1 MERTPLGGWPIFTLH
16 RSHRGCDF
24 CSLKAGPPA
33 KREVRRTGHTSQR
46 RISNEEKNRTRRAHV
61 LSKETGIP
69 SLLLRIVHPA
79 VLCCRSLAAT
89 LSMRRVVPV
98 RIMLIPT
105 NVPITH
111 SELDGHCR
119 QTIRPRIKV
128 TIPSKRI
135 QPDPVALRFWK

>member
-1 MERTPLGGWPIFTLH
+1 M
-16 RSHRGCDF
+16 
-24 CSLKAGPPA
+24 
-33 KREVRRTGHTSQR
+33 KRE
-46 RISNEEKNRTRRAHV
+46 IALEEHMS
-61 LSKETGIP
+61 LSKEP
-69 SLLLRIVHPA
+69 AFPLSLLSIVHRA
-79 VLCCRSLAAT
+79 VLCCRRLAAT

>member
-1 MERTPLGGWPIFTLH
+1 VYVYALYLSTASAKKQRG
-16 RSHRGCDF
+16 RSLIYSEQLTHHKGE
-24 CSLKAGPPA
+24 LAM
-33 KREVRRTGHTSQR
+33 KRE
-46 RISNEEKNRTRRAHV
+46 IALEEHMS
-61 LSKETGIP
+61 LSKEP
-69 SLLLRIVHPA
+69 AFPLSLLSIVHSA
-79 VLCCRSLAAT
+79 VLCCRPLAAT

-128 TIPSKRI
+128 TIPSIRI
-135 QPDPVALRFWK
+135 

>member
-1 MERTPLGGWPIFTLH
+1 MQRG
-16 RSHRGCDF
+16 RSLIY
-24 CSLKAGPPA
+24 SS
-33 KREVRRTGHTSQR
+33 SQR
-46 RISNEEKNRTRRAHV
+46 RISNEDKSHSKSTCPYRREPAFP
-61 LSKETGIP
+61 L
-69 SLLLRIVHPA
+69 SLLSIVHPA
-79 VLCCRSLAAT
+79 VLCCRLLAAT